1 MADTTQHKLKRV
13 RPPRVKITYDV
24 EVGDAIQKKE
34 LPFVVGVMADLSGK
48 PETALP
54 PLKKRK
60 FVAIDRDNFNDV
72 LAASAPRLAFQV
84 DNRLTGEEGK
94 INVELKFS
102 HMDDFSPVNVLNQ
115 VEPLRRLFDIRQK
128 LSDLL
133 TKLDGND
140 DLDRL
145 LQEVVMNTEGL
156 KALSA
161 PADDGD
167 EEAKSDG

>member
-1 MADTTQHKLKRV
+1 MADTTQHKLKRI

-24 EVGDAIQKKE
+24 EIGDAIQKKE
-34 LPFVVGVMADLSGK
+34 LPFVVGVLADLSGK

-54 PLKKRK
+54 PLKRRK

-72 LAASAPRLAFQV
+72 LKSSAPRLAFQV
-84 DNRLTGEEGK
+84 ENRLSDEEGK
-94 INVELKFS
+94 VNVELKFS
-102 HMDDFSPVNVLNQ
+102 SLDDFNPTNVLQQ
-115 VEPLRRLFDIRQK
+115 VEPLRKLFEIRQK

-145 LQEVVMNTEGL
+145 LQEVVVNTEGL
-156 KALSA
+156 KALTA
-161 PADDGD
+161 PSGDDKAD
-167 EEAKSDG
+167 A

>member
-24 EVGDAIQKKE
+24 EIGDAIQKKE
-34 LPFVVGVMADLSGK
+34 LPFVVGVLADLSGK

-60 FVAIDRDNFNDV
+60 FVAIDRDNYNDV
-72 LAASAPRLAFQV
+72 LASSAPRLAFQV
-84 DNRLTGEEGK
+84 ENRLTDEEGK
-94 INVELKFS
+94 VNVELKFS
-102 HMDDFSPVNVLNQ
+102 ELDDFSPTAVLKQ
-115 VEPLRRLFDIRQK
+115 VEPLRKLFEIRQK

-145 LQEVVMNTEGL
+145 LQEVVVNTDGL
-156 KALSA
+156 KALTA
-161 PADDGD
+161 PSEGD
-167 EEAKSDG
+167 EKADA